1 MWRGEHTLQGQVYH
15 KEIQI
20 LDHVQPDII
29 NRVET
34 QNNKQTRK
42 MMKKSLTISVFK
54 FNITSTTQH
63 HSTSTNILKLLINT
77 YMARGIAIIHLIT
90 SKVYIHDT
98 QSLHNMWEC
107 VCMCKANKIYRMQL
121 VFLLYISLQMAL

>member
-1 MWRGEHTLQGQVYH
+1 MSRGEHTLQGQVYH

-42 MMKKSLTISVFK
+42 MMKTPLTISVFK

-98 QSLHNMWEC
+98 QSLHNM
-107 VCMCKANKIYRMQL
+107 
-121 VFLLYISLQMAL
+121 

>member
-1 MWRGEHTLQGQVYH
+1 MSRGEHTLQGQVYH

-77 YMARGIAIIHLIT
+77 YIARGIAIIHLTHLT

-98 QSLHNMWEC
+98 QSLRNM
-107 VCMCKANKIYRMQL
+107 
-121 VFLLYISLQMAL
+121 